1 MEGKERGVERS
12 WSLRGGK
19 ASPAKAREESE
30 RPSRRPRSEKGAP
43 RARAQRLPGAGCAS
57 FRVGR
62 GAVQGEGGPGSSSK
76 AIGAAS
82 RRQVGNRAPGRRAR
96 GPVTEGGAEGL

>member
-43 RARAQRLPGAGCAS
+43 RAR
-57 FRVGR
+57 
-62 GAVQGEGGPGSSSK
+62 
-76 AIGAAS
+76 
-82 RRQVGNRAPGRRAR
+82 